1 MSEAFSRS
9 GDVELVQREECFRGF
24 YRLDRLRLRHRQFD
38 GSMGREIS
46 RELFVR
52 HDAVCVLPY
61 DPQRDCVVLIEQFLG
76 VGAMQKLA
84 NPWLLELVAGLIDK
98 DEQPEE
104 VVYREAM
111 EEAGLTLGGAGP
123 ITQYLPSPGGTDEVV
138 HLFVGRCDSEGV
150 GGVHG
155 LPEEGEDIRVH
166 VWPLED
172 ALQAVRDGRIN
183 NAASIIAL
191 QWLALNRAEVRGL
204 WGRTRCASATGSTW
218 PACRRPVKRTTRGS
232 CACSRTCARHR
243 PRAGSR

>member
-1 MSEAFSRS
+1 MQQD
-9 GDVELVQREECFRGF
+9 DVEIIERETCFSGF
-24 YRLDRLRLRHRQFD
+24 YQLDRLQLRHRQFA
-38 GSMGREIS
+38 GGMGPQLS

-61 DPQRDCVVLIEQFLG
+61 DPQHDVVVLIEQFRI
-76 VGAMQKLA
+76 GALEKST

-104 VVYREAM
+104 VARREAV
-111 EEAGLTLGGAGP
+111 EEAGLTLTALWP
-123 ITQYLPSPGGTDEVV
+123 ITQYYPSPGGSDERV
-138 HLFVGRCDSEGV
+138 HLFVGRCDSQGA

-155 LPEEGEDIRVH
+155 LVEEGEDIRVH

-172 ALQAVRDGRIN
+172 ALDAVKDGRID

-204 WGRTRCASATGSTW
+204 WS
-218 PACRRPVKRTTRGS
+218 
-232 CACSRTCARHR
+232 
-243 PRAGSR
+243 